1 MDGEHTFLASA
12 AFGVSAGANRLHRD
26 SLHLDAYP
34 TPGDA
39 HNLAEAFVDLAHIT
53 QAATPG
59 KRRYQPR
66 PLEIRRFAALP
77 GQPPASAQTR
87 W

>member
-1 MDGEHTFLASA
+1 MDGEHILRESA
-12 AFGVSAGANRLHRD
+12 AFGVSAGTKHLHRD
-26 SLHLDAYP
+26 SLHLDAYL
-34 TPGDA
+34 TPSDA
-39 HNLAEAFVDLAHIT
+39 HNLAEAFVDLAPIT